1 MCDPGH
7 RYEFKEDFLEELV
20 NLALQKRCIG
30 RCDLY
35 EQMVRLNYIE
45 ESAFLIP
52 IGNAIE
58 NAEKI
63 DKIDQLRQQ
72 LLSGENASIAR
83 DLECSNVDFINN
95 DDAINRAL
103 VFLSPLY
110 SEKYMV
116 DPSKT
121 GVNNFCTT
129 LQNLLKKGNFAA
141 KLKTNEKQQDDDS
154 REEKRGLGFNVKLI
168 LNIIGALSK
177 GNIKNGPLKKRIA
190 DSLKK
195 DLKKLWKLERAGGY
209 NSYINKYNHNED
221 VKYESQMFY
230 SFSVLNADMI
240 KEIIDA
246 FSK

>member
-1 MCDPGH
+1 
-7 RYEFKEDFLEELV
+7 
-20 NLALQKRCIG
+20 
-30 RCDLY
+30 
-35 EQMVRLNYIE
+35 
-45 ESAFLIP
+45 
-52 IGNAIE
+52 
-58 NAEKI
+58 
-63 DKIDQLRQQ
+63 
-72 LLSGENASIAR
+72 
-83 DLECSNVDFINN
+83 
-95 DDAINRAL
+95 
-103 VFLSPLY
+103 
-110 SEKYMV
+110 MV
-116 DPSKT
+116 DASEA
-121 GVNNFCTT
+121 GVKNFCSI
-129 LQNLLKKGNFAA
+129 LQNLLKKENFAA

-221 VKYESQMFY
+221 VKNEKQMFY
-230 SFSVLNADMI
+230 SFSVLNGDMI